1 MNSIPVIWVNM
12 VMVNLSQKVL
22 SLLDGVNSDSLIS
35 VLPRNRNNLVSV
47 HQQDVSFNILK
58 QLLDISKSFSLYCTI
73 LGNVLNLH

>member
-22 SLLDGVNSDSLIS
+22 SLLDGVNSDSLVS

-73 LGNVLNLH
+73 LVNVLNLH